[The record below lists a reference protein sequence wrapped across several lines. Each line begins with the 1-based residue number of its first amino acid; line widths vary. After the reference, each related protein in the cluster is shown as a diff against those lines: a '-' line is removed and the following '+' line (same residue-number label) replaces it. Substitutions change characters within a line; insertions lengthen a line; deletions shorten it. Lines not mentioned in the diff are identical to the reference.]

1 MKEGKRAVGD
11 RRVEEGTV
19 RRKETNET
27 TPPHDRK
34 KNNDTLTFD
43 KYNLNKVSILTISDQ
58 KLKCM
63 SWFLASTKTLN
74 LQTYYTEKGFSVAE
88 AKATGLLCWWL
99 SNAGIIS
106 SYPTLIA
113 KKIVSTHCNSTSY
126 LALFVKTCYWA
137 PLERI
142 TNLTVADLKSNS
154 FTINFAFTGKSY
166 FLYCFVFYSKL
177 VSACLCAFLDGSSWP
192 NIPINHRAGVTSF
205 KA

>member
-1 MKEGKRAVGD
+1 MFFQFLWIATCV
-11 RRVEEGTV
+11 
-19 RRKETNET
+19 
-27 TPPHDRK
+27 
-34 KNNDTLTFD
+34 
-43 KYNLNKVSILTISDQ
+43 
-58 KLKCM
+58 LKCI

-74 LQTYYTEKGFSVAE
+74 LQTDYTEKGFSVAE

-113 KKIVSTHCNSTSY
+113 KKKGFYALQFNIVPGSFREDLLLGTS
-126 LALFVKTCYWA
+126 LA
-137 PLERI
+137 RI

-166 FLYCFVFYSKL
+166 FLYCFVLYSKL